1 MLNALIIAILSMF
14 LVIVCLIAFLSI
26 DKLERKYTTVA
37 EKLLAMLSIVET
49 ILIVISLL
57 YL

>member
-14 LVIVCLIAFLSI
+14 FVIVCLMAFLSI

-37 EKLLAMLSIVET
+37 EKLLAMLSIVEA

>member
-14 LVIVCLIAFLSI
+14 LVIVCLMAFLSI

>member
-14 LVIVCLIAFLSI
+14 LVIVCLMAFLSI

-37 EKLLAMLSIVET
+37 EKLLAMLSIVEA